1 MRQLELYQRLGC
13 RLGQQDPRYINFALQ
28 HNDPHQLLFQSS
40 ESTTTTISPQTS
52 RKIRCSKC
60 RKILTYRHHII
71 NHTAGEFP
79 HWTRAVVITTNNC
92 LQGLFVADLSLLTE
106 ELSSQSEPWDRV
118 SKLEC
123 KYCKHKI
130 GNWGLPSCGCGARG
144 GRGIWLN
151 SSKVDV

>member
-13 RLGQQDPRYINFALQ
+13 RVVQDDPRYINFALQ
-28 HNDPHQLLFQSS
+28 HSHPHQLNLLCQSP
-40 ESTTTTISPQTS
+40 ESTTRQPSQ
-52 RKIRCSKC
+52 KIRCSKC

-79 HWTRAVVITTNNC
+79 HWTRAVVITHNNC
-92 LQGLFVADLSLLTE
+92 LQGFFVADLSLLTE
-106 ELSSQSEPWDRV
+106 ELRSQSEPWDRV

-130 GNWGLPSCGCGARG
+130 GNWGLASCGCGARG